1 MANGDYYSITSK
13 SNTGF
18 TIEFFNS
25 SATSIDR
32 SFDYIAQGVGQII
45 P

>member
-1 MANGDYYSITSK
+1 MGNGDYYTITSK
-13 SNTGF
+13 STTGF

-32 SFDYIAQGVGQII
+32 SFDYIVQGVGQVII
-45 P
+45 